1 LSQVK
6 STEQITSISAKEFEL
21 KFENNNSAVLDVRTK
36 TEYNNVHLDGN
47 HVQLISLD
55 SIHKKMG
62 ELDVKKTYHIYCGG
76 GYRSIIAASILKR
89 NGFSSLIDVSGGFAA
104 LKDTQLSMVAG
115 KCS

>member
-1 LSQVK
+1 
-6 STEQITSISAKEFEL
+6 
-21 KFENNNSAVLDVRTK
+21 
-36 TEYNNVHLDGN
+36 
-47 HVQLISLD
+47 
-55 SIHKKMG
+55 MG

-115 KCS
+115 KCSQ